1 MAIEGVIFDLDG
13 VLIDSAAAHLESWR
27 RLASRHGLSVSDAQF
42 AHTFGRQN
50 RDIIPILWGRPLPP
64 IEVAALADE
73 KESAYRDIVRGRIA
87 DITMPGAIALIQDCH
102 EAGMKLAIGSSTPPE
117 NVELALSE
125 MGVAQLFS
133 ACVTSRDVT
142 RGKPH
147 PDVFL
152 LAAEKIGIP
161 AARCAVIEDAPSGI
175 DAALAAGC
183 PAVGLTSH
191 HPREKLAHAH
201 VVVDSLTEL
210 TARRLSVMTLS

>member
-42 AHTFGRQN
+42 SQTFGRQN
-50 RDIIPILWGRPLPP
+50 RDIIPILWGQPLPP
-64 IEVAALADE
+64 DEVAALADG
-73 KESAYRDIVRGRIA
+73 KEAAYRDIVRGRVTE
-87 DITMPGAIALIQDCH
+87 ITMPGARALIRDCH
-102 EAGMKLAIGSSTPPE
+102 ASGMKLAIGSSTPPE
-117 NVELALSE
+117 NVELALGE

-152 LAAEKIGIP
+152 QAADRIDLDP
-161 AARCAVIEDAPSGI
+161 ARCVVIEDAPSGI

-183 PAVGLTSH
+183 VAVGLTSH
-191 HPREKLAHAH
+191 HSREKLAHAH
-201 VVVDSLTEL
+201 SVIGALTEL
-210 TARRLSVMTLS
+210 TAQRLRGMSRS